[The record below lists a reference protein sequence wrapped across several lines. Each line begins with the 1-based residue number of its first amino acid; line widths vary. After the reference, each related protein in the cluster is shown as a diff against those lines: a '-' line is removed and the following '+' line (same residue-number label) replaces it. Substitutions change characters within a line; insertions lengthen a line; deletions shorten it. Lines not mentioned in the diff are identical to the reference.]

1 MSMLSDGTLLVIE
14 QDKFNKEDEVE
25 EVESSGEKYQLT
37 QYDTKGN
44 KIFRRKLADVAP
56 FFMIEVTMQEK
67 RCLAM
72 SFP

>member
-1 MSMLSDGTLLVIE
+1 MSMLCDGTLLVIE
-14 QDKFNKEDEVE
+14 QDKFNKEK
-25 EVESSGEKYQLT
+25 EVESSGEQYQLT

-44 KIFRRKLADVAP
+44 QIFRRKLTDVAP
-56 FFMIEVTMQEK
+56 FFMIEVTMEEK